1 MVGTT
6 GDESALG
13 GCGVGEAGG
22 EDSGALVVTGGT
34 AGAGGCCCVYHTA
47 APTAAASAIPT
58 SGITKFLELRASMI
72 SQPEA
77 IFLAASMEE
86 S

>member
-6 GDESALG
+6 GDESELG
-13 GCGVGEAGG
+13 GCVVGGAGDEG
-22 EDSGALVVTGGT
+22 SGALVVTGGT
-34 AGAGGCCCVYHTA
+34 AGAGGCCVYHTA